1 MPTAGVVKLAEG
13 VPVTEKVS
21 PFCNPTYAAVPL
33 SVVDVK
39 PLYVL
44 LLAENDLL
52 EHGVD
57 NRMYKTTEK
66 GKKFIN
72 TYNKMQ
78 DYVKMLEG

>member
-1 MPTAGVVKLAEG
+1 MQLLLSALGSEG
-13 VPVTEKVS
+13 ATKTQMMNRASLISAQLKE
-21 PFCNPTYAAVPL
+21 
-33 SVVDVK
+33 
-39 PLYVL
+39 YVL

-52 EHGVD
+52 EHDVD

-66 GKKFIN
+66 DKKFIN

>member
-1 MPTAGVVKLAEG
+1 MMQLLLSALGSEG
-13 VPVTEKVS
+13 ATKTQMMNRASLISAQLKE
-21 PFCNPTYAAVPL
+21 
-33 SVVDVK
+33 
-39 PLYVL
+39 YVL

-52 EHGVD
+52 EHDVD

-66 GKKFIN
+66 DKKFIN